1 MLIVVNKNLI
11 IEDNSRRL
19 SLRFKL
25 RDDLIYYI
33 NFNDGRERLYIPNSL
48 EKEVFYLAYNL

>member
-11 IEDNSRRL
+11 IDDNSRRL

-33 NFNDGRERLYIPNSL
+33 NFNDGREQLYIPNSL